1 VQVGTEGTGI
11 QNRRSRCAQAYIQI
25 LQIWKYIYFTV
36 MMRKSPFLT
45 RELYAAVAALKVW
58 LMAGELVAGQLGG
71 AGEVARTVLR
81 TALQHIVLKMYRQDI
96 CYLSRIENCLC

>member
-1 VQVGTEGTGI
+1 VPKLHTNSTVKF
-11 QNRRSRCAQAYIQI
+11 RSINI
-25 LQIWKYIYFTV
+25 IV
-36 MMRKSPFLT
+36 MMRTSPFLT

-71 AGEVARTVLR
+71 AGEVSRAVLR

-96 CYLSRIENCLC
+96 CHVSRNENCYVG

>member
-1 VQVGTEGTGI
+1 
-11 QNRRSRCAQAYIQI
+11 
-25 LQIWKYIYFTV
+25 

-71 AGEVARTVLR
+71 AGEVSRAVLC
-81 TALQHIVLKMYRQDI
+81 TALQHIVLKCVGRTFNFAE
-96 CYLSRIENCLC
+96 RINKNNSTLNNRYKI

>member
-1 VQVGTEGTGI
+1 
-11 QNRRSRCAQAYIQI
+11 
-25 LQIWKYIYFTV
+25 

-71 AGEVARTVLR
+71 AGEVSRAVLR
-81 TALQHIVLKMYRQDI
+81 TALQHIVLK
-96 CYLSRIENCLC
+96 RIDRIFFIGQELKTVYVRPLFLRRDKN